1 MLKADCYDPPV
12 QSHVILTDL
21 ISDTEQEIL
30 RLLSVRDGPTAGLY
44 EMMRY
49 HLGLDASGSSGKRM
63 RPSSGCSPTPR

>member
-1 MLKADCYDPPV
+1 M
-12 QSHVILTDL
+12 QSLVVSADL

-30 RLLSVRDGPTAGLY
+30 RLLSVYDGPTAGLY

-63 RPSSGCSPTPR
+63 RDRKSVV